1 MNIVNQLAAAAALS
15 VLTTTYAFAQS
26 TTFQNG
32 SFTNGLTNWSTA
44 GDVLATTTGR
54 RIAILSNAS
63 TDFQDD
69 FPLAAGFNNNSGTA
83 AIDFFFSNNLAGVP
97 VQSLDN
103 FGGTSYEGSAIRQN
117 FMATAGNQLTV
128 NFDWAF
134 LSADTTNA
142 DFGFVAI
149 NDRVVSFVNIN
160 SNPLASRFTGS
171 FGDFNNVTWSFTN
184 NSYTYIPTS
193 SGAVSLVIGVVD
205 ILDSSGTS
213 ELRIDNVS
221 VSAVPEPEAFAM
233 LLAGLGLVGGVAA
246 RRRRTLQQSQPRQV

>member
-1 MNIVNQLAAAAALS
+1 MKIINQLVAAAALS
-15 VLTTTYAFAQS
+15 AACIACAFAQS

-32 SFTNGLTNWSTA
+32 SFTNGLTSWSTA
-44 GDVLATTTGR
+44 GDVQVTTNGR

-97 VQSLDN
+97 VQSLDS
-103 FGGTSYEGSAIRQN
+103 FGGTSYEGSAIRQD

-134 LSADTTNA
+134 LSADTTYA

-160 SNPLASRFTGS
+160 SNPLASRFNGS
-171 FGDFNNVTWSFTN
+171 FGDFSNVSWLFTN
-184 NSYTYIPTS
+184 NSYTYTPTN

-205 ILDSSGTS
+205 ILDNSGTS

-246 RRRRTLQQSQPRQV
+246 RCRRTPRQGQV